1 MAKDILPKGTKEEQS
16 TFTDVFGH
24 YTTAR
29 EDLDQRIQRKNG
41 FNDAD
46 KFFSSHI
53 DEKSWPYKSLMF
65 DPRPYTVVLEKS
77 ARLIGSKPKGRL
89 VPREGGDTLGAYVNN
104 ELLSFQWDD
113 NSRLGETMISKWIQM
128 DQNARKYGS
137 AFAICKWHYET
148 KPYSGKR
155 QVHYDGPDFKVCNPR
170 DVLANPA
177 YSSVQKWF
185 QHREYVTIHDLE
197 NTNDTAKGEPIYKN
211 LNILKDAIKEGSPKK
226 GDSRD
231 ANYVNYN
238 KSMRG
243 LTDYLGR
250 DEVFKTIEI
259 VTEYRADKWITFAP
273 KYGVVIRDVKNP
285 YKHCEIP
292 VVQLRYYPLGDDL
305 YGMSEYEPVSKLIRG
320 INSFLSQFVDRMAIS
335 LYPPLMVNPVNV
347 RMHTLDWSPEAKWL
361 MNNPGQDVM
370 QFQFGSQDVNNFN
383 AVYQTLVGALQNA
396 WGEQSQGFS
405 TVNPMKDNQNVTA
418 TEIKDSAFTRNVRD
432 NMNQIFLSDALKK
445 QMMFWYSMNQQFMFN
460 DTDKAK
466 IIRIVGRD
474 GAEFF
479 ERMGLSDIRPTEED
493 AMNVASG
500 MLKPEEIAPGPR
512 YAVDLG
518 DGALSPKFR
527 PDENGDGGELL
538 IEPSDL
544 MGFYDYIPDI
554 ESMRSPT
561 DQDVEGKM
569 ANILATISNPAILQG
584 LQAEGVKPKYKE
596 ILVKLFEATKV
607 IKDADAYFEEAQN
620 VQPIAGGIPASPSG
634 TPGQGIDPNAGM
646 AAGNAPLSPIQNPQF
661 MGGPA

>member
-1 MAKDILPKGTKEEQS
+1 MANNIIPRGTKAEIS
-16 TFTDVFGH
+16 TFTDVLSH
-24 YTTAR
+24 YTTAK

-53 DEKSWPYKSLMF
+53 DEKSWPYKSIMF

-113 NSRLGETMISKWIQM
+113 NSRLGETMVSKWIQM

-137 AFAICKWHYET
+137 SFAICKWRYET

-155 QVHYDGPDFKVCNPR
+155 KTYYDGPDFTVCNPR
-170 DVLANPA
+170 DVLANPS
-177 YSSVQKWF
+177 YSTVQKWF
-185 QHREYVTIHDLE
+185 DYREYVTIQDLE
-197 NTNDTAKGEPIYKN
+197 NVNDTAKGDPIYKN
-211 LNILKDAIKEGSPKK
+211 LDLLKDSIKEGSPKK

-259 VTEYRADKWITFAP
+259 VTEYRADRWITFAP
-273 KYGVVIRDVKNP
+273 RYGVIIRDVKNP
-285 YKHCEIP
+285 YGHCEIP

-305 YGMSEYEPVSKLIRG
+305 YGMNEYEPVSKLVRG

-335 LYPPLMVNPVNV
+335 LYPPLMINPVNV

-361 MNNPGQDVM
+361 MNNPGEDVK
-370 QFQFGSQDVNNFN
+370 QFQFGSQDVTNFN
-383 AVYQTLVGALQNA
+383 AVYSTLVGALQNA

-405 TVNPMKDNQNVTA
+405 SANPTEDRNKVTA

-445 QMMFWYSMNQQFMFN
+445 QMMFWYAMNQQFMFSPS
-460 DTDKAK
+460 DTAK
-466 IIRIVGRD
+466 VIRIVGKD
-474 GAEFF
+474 ASDYF
-479 ERMGLSDIRPTEED
+479 ERKGLADIRPTEED
-493 AMNVASG
+493 SMMVANG
-500 MLKPEEIAPGPR
+500 QMQPDEIAPGPR
-512 YAVDLG
+512 YAVHLG
-518 DGALSPKFR
+518 DNVVSPKFR

-554 ESMRSPT
+554 ESMKAPT
-561 DQDVEGKM
+561 DQDIEGKM

-584 LQAEGVKPKYKE
+584 LMQEGVKPKYKE
-596 ILVKLFEATKV
+596 ILIKLYEATKV
-607 IKDADAYFEEAQN
+607 IKDADAYFEEAN
-620 VQPIAGGIPASPSG
+620 VQPALTGGGGTVAPG
-634 TPGQGIDPNAGM
+634 TPGQGVDPNAGM
-646 AAGNAPLSPIQNPQF
+646 ASGAAPISPVQAPQF